1 MRRHAHRLATHRDED
16 VARREPR
23 RQLGRD
29 AAGEAQA
36 EVMPGAAMR
45 RDAADAELS
54 ARPLGDRVGAAAERR
69 VKGLSRADGKIF
81 LEKYNRFTMKNARQL
96 QYKALRELEKISRRR
111 NNGKQWKKQCAEQSE
126 QSGIRASADV
136 GLDAGRQGDGAARE
150 SGDNE
155 KARR

>member
-1 MRRHAHRLATHRDED
+1 MLRDPHRLSTHRDVD
-16 VARREPR
+16 LGRREPR

-69 VKGLSRADGKIF
+69 VKGLPRADGKF
-81 LEKYNRFTMKNARQL
+81 FWKNTIDL
-96 QYKALRELEKISRRR
+96 Q
-111 NNGKQWKKQCAEQSE
+111 
-126 QSGIRASADV
+126 
-136 GLDAGRQGDGAARE
+136 
-150 SGDNE
+150 
-155 KARR
+155 